1 MQKEK
6 GYRPN
11 AEADSLL
18 PVADPDIASLENSVL
33 YIVYQIPTLILA
45 AEIVT
50 KVPALRIV
58 LAPSSEI

>member
-6 GYRPN
+6 GYRLN

-18 PVADPDIASLENSVL
+18 PVADPDNASLDNSVL

-45 AEIVT
+45 AEILT